1 MFTKRWLVL
10 PEMSTGT
17 AQALRMYPRVVA
29 QLLYNRQ
36 IETPEHADSFLQTQL
51 TANND
56 PFLLLDLAV
65 AVERM
70 ITAINANEP
79 IVVYG
84 DYDVDGVT
92 AAALLVQVL
101 QAYQAQVQ
109 VYIPNRFDEG
119 YGLNKDALSD
129 LSQRGTRLVITVDCG
144 IRSLAEADHAR
155 ALGLDLIITDHHHVG
170 ETIPN
175 ALAVI
180 NPKRLGD
187 PYPEKMLAGVGVAFK
202 LACGLMEKLGQ
213 PAGLTKA
220 MLLDLVA
227 LGTVADLAPLVGENR
242 VLVHW
247 GLRALNQTRRTG
259 LLALINV
266 SRLTVGK
273 IKSGQIGFQLGP
285 RLNAAGRL
293 NSALAAYELL
303 TTHNAERAN
312 ELASH
317 LDAQNLHRQ
326 ELTEWTT
333 ERARQLATTEPDQI
347 VLFAIDSNFNPG
359 VVGLAA
365 ARLMQDLYRPSFVGH
380 IDSEHVVGSARSIP
394 EFHITEALDLCAD
407 LLERYGGH
415 AVAAG
420 FTVLPHNLPLL
431 QARLRR
437 IAQEQ
442 LANCDLRPLL
452 RIDLEVS
459 LSELSLE
466 LLQQLQALE
475 PYGYGNPTPILL
487 ARNLIVREKRT
498 ISDGKHLKLRVQEQG
513 STALFDCIGFQLGGL
528 IADLPPLLDAA
539 FEVEI
544 NEWQGK
550 RTVQLSLRDVRPALL
565 G

>member
-1 MFTKRWLVL
+1 
-10 PEMSTGT
+10 
-17 AQALRMYPRVVA
+17 
-29 QLLYNRQ
+29 
-36 IETPEHADSFLQTQL
+36 
-51 TANND
+51 
-56 PFLLLDLAV
+56 
-65 AVERM
+65 
-70 ITAINANEP
+70 
-79 IVVYG
+79 
-84 DYDVDGVT
+84 
-92 AAALLVQVL
+92 
-101 QAYQAQVQ
+101 
-109 VYIPNRFDEG
+109 
-119 YGLNKDALSD
+119 
-129 LSQRGTRLVITVDCG
+129 
-144 IRSLAEADHAR
+144 
-155 ALGLDLIITDHHHVG
+155 
-170 ETIPN
+170 
-175 ALAVI
+175 
-180 NPKRLGD
+180 
-187 PYPEKMLAGVGVAFK
+187 
-202 LACGLMEKLGQ
+202 
-213 PAGLTKA
+213 
-220 MLLDLVA
+220 
-227 LGTVADLAPLVGENR
+227 
-242 VLVHW
+242 
-247 GLRALNQTRRTG
+247 
-259 LLALINV
+259 
-266 SRLTVGK
+266 
-273 IKSGQIGFQLGP
+273 
-285 RLNAAGRL
+285 
-293 NSALAAYELL
+293 
-303 TTHNAERAN
+303 
-312 ELASH
+312 
-317 LDAQNLHRQ
+317 
-326 ELTEWTT
+326 
-333 ERARQLATTEPDQI
+333 
-347 VLFAIDSNFNPG
+347 
-359 VVGLAA
+359 
-365 ARLMQDLYRPSFVGH
+365 
-380 IDSEHVVGSARSIP
+380 VVGSARSIP